1 MDYKI
6 SGRKG
11 GGIMKISKQ
20 EIAVYIIVAVI
31 LIWFIASFID
41 TNIHNHSDYIY
52 SSWNIF
58 SILVNKYIYGR

>member
-1 MDYKI
+1 
-6 SGRKG
+6 
-11 GGIMKISKQ
+11 MKISKQ

-58 SILVNKYIYGR
+58 SILANKYIYGR